1 MLQHLLRTALDAG
14 WLHFRALNAMQ
25 GNVWFEHSDSSG
37 SVVNMFAV
45 LSTLEKASTSRMN
58 LTRDSHADLIGELK
72 QWLHITSNLPE
83 GRWQRD
89 RNFTAAR
96 TDGVIEASS
105 ISCEGVV
112 NAGSA
117 PFCVGV
123 VSRTS
128 GYLRPITSRCTR
140 RTTCCGSFA
149 QGSPRPCDAL
159 RS

>member
-1 MLQHLLRTALDAG
+1 MYE
-14 WLHFRALNAMQ
+14 
-25 GNVWFEHSDSSG
+25 FEHSDSSG
-37 SVVNMFAV
+37 SVVDMFAV

-112 NAGSA
+112 NAGSGPIRA
-117 PFCVGV
+117 GGTFPHETL
-123 VSRTS
+123 SRHLKRKEM
-128 GYLRPITSRCTR
+128 YQLYHLLR
-140 RTTCCGSFA
+140 
-149 QGSPRPCDAL
+149 
-159 RS
+159 